1 MLTPIL
7 RTLHSIAFLLAAPL
21 LVVGALPAAAQTF
34 LASDNLW
41 SNNNGWQ
48 VYRTGQLNGCM
59 AESVQ
64 NGMVLLLGFANQEK
78 SLVLGIGAEAIPGIE
93 PGQTQDVVL
102 VFDGR
107 RTWDSQYN
115 GFDMGGTKL
124 LLGGYPNNGGFRRDL
139 ERSTSLSISLAGQ
152 TIAQF
157 SLRGS
162 SAALGDASDCFDA
175 PANQTPQLS
184 DADGGTIE
192 ESGDYNNRAIE
203 LYGQGRY
210 ADALPFYRR
219 ALEIRQRLL
228 PANDP
233 LIAQS
238 HNNLA
243 AGLLALGQIDEA
255 EKNLREALKIRE
267 SALGPDHPDV
277 AQTLNNIGALLY
289 DKGAFAEAEPLYRRA
304 LAIREKEL
312 GPDDLLVAG
321 TVNNLGN
328 LMMVMKKYEAAE
340 PLHQRALAIRLA
352 KLGEDHEEV
361 ATSWNNLANL
371 YQETGRLEE
380 AGELHRKA
388 LAVREKML
396 GSDHPFVA
404 SSMDNLANVYW
415 KSRKYDEAEPL
426 YRQALARREKTY
438 GADHPQ
444 VANNL
449 NNLGTLLGDTGRYDE
464 AEEVFARAL
473 SIYGDTLGE
482 AHVRYGRTLNNY
494 ARLLGWV
501 GRTDEGLE
509 AARKA
514 AAANHADRSA
524 LLVLL
529 AAKQDAGADVLDE
542 SLRVFQQTAVSAS
555 GDALQSLAA
564 RFGAQSGELAALV
577 RSQQDMSKEL
587 ADIENAILSEI
598 AKSNDQRDSGREAAM
613 RERISELKQQI
624 GDAGEQLSRDFPE
637 FAELS
642 RPKPLVLDDLR
653 QLLGPDEAMIVLD
666 VAAPDENHDYVWA
679 LGRDSGAWRQLET
692 GAGEIAHAISV
703 LREGLDLNN
712 PDRKTIDPQA
722 AHDFY
727 NTVFAPLGEVFEDK
741 RHLIFVLDG
750 PASSLPPHILVTEP
764 PTGDGLGKVQWLA
777 RNHAVTILP
786 TVSSLQLLRE
796 AQGQAKA
803 EKPFI
808 GFGDP
813 VFDPGAENGETRT
826 ASRSYA
832 AYFRGAK
839 TDIETLRAGLVRLP
853 ATASEVISVG
863 ESLGA
868 TSDDIVLRAA
878 ASEAAVKLA
887 RLADYNVV
895 YFATHGLVAGE
906 VEIVAGSGAEPALA
920 FTIPD
925 EATNLDDGLLT
936 ASEIAQ
942 LDLNADWVVMSA
954 CNTAAGGKPG
964 ADALSGMAR
973 AFFYAGAKSLLVSH
987 WVVDDAATAELM
999 KRLFSYS
1006 SDNPDERAAG
1016 ALQHAMLSV
1025 MNNSAHPEWADPVY
1039 WAPFVLVGEPG
1050 RASN

>member
-124 LLGGYPNNGGFRRDL
+124 LLGGYPNNGGFRPDL
-139 ERSTSLSISLAGQ
+139 ERSTSLSILLAGQ

-243 AGLLALGQIDEA
+243 AGLLALGQI
-255 EKNLREALKIRE
+255 
-267 SALGPDHPDV
+267 
-277 AQTLNNIGALLY
+277 
-289 DKGAFAEAEPLYRRA
+289 
-304 LAIREKEL
+304 
-312 GPDDLLVAG
+312 
-321 TVNNLGN
+321 
-328 LMMVMKKYEAAE
+328 
-340 PLHQRALAIRLA
+340 
-352 KLGEDHEEV
+352 
-361 ATSWNNLANL
+361 
-371 YQETGRLEE
+371 
-380 AGELHRKA
+380 
-388 LAVREKML
+388 
-396 GSDHPFVA
+396 
-404 SSMDNLANVYW
+404 
-415 KSRKYDEAEPL
+415 
-426 YRQALARREKTY
+426 
-438 GADHPQ
+438 
-444 VANNL
+444 
-449 NNLGTLLGDTGRYDE
+449 DE

-679 LGRDSGAWRQLET
+679 LGRDNGAWMQLET
-692 GAGEIAHAISV
+692 GAGEIAQAISE

-868 TSDDIVLRAA
+868 TPDDIVLRAA